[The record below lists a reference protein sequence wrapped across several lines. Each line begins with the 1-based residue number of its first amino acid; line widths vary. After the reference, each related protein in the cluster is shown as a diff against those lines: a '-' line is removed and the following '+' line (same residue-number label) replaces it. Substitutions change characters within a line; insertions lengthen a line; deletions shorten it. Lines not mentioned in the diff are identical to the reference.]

1 MLYFPHVQPVST
13 LPPLSA
19 RSGLGFF
26 DLPMKTPGIIAEQV
40 DLSPLTTMRLGGPA
54 RYLARCTTADEIR
67 TALEWAAVQG
77 LPVQVL
83 GGGSN
88 TIFDDRGYPGLV
100 LKLELSGVRFEG
112 GGGKVEVSAL
122 AGEDWD
128 DLVRRCIARGLSGI
142 ECLSGIPGLVGAAPM
157 QNVGAYGQEVAGTI
171 TAVRAIDRSTLK
183 QVEFANRQC
192 GFRYRNSR
200 FKSEDRDRYVITE
213 VVFRL
218 EQGVRPELRYRE
230 LSECVARRGGL
241 DGLEPGEPASSAV
254 RAAVLDLRRSKSMV
268 LDPGDPN
275 TRSVGSFF
283 LNPVLSE
290 AELSGLRRRC
300 LEAPGEQQ
308 APVPV
313 FPDPGGHKVP
323 AAWLVERA
331 GFRKGQRLGGAAV
344 SENHALALVNRGGGS
359 ADVLKLAAAIQQQ
372 VEERFGIRLER
383 EPVVVSAEGAVQ

>member
-1 MLYFPHVQPVST
+1 
-13 LPPLSA
+13 
-19 RSGLGFF
+19 
-26 DLPMKTPGIIAEQV
+26 MKTPGIIADQV

-54 RYLARCTTADEIR
+54 RYLARCRTADEVR
-67 TALEWAAVQG
+67 TALDWAAGQR

-88 TIFDDRGYPGLV
+88 TLFDDGGYRGLV
-100 LKLELSGVRFEG
+100 LKLELSGVRFEES

-171 TAVRAIDRSTLK
+171 AAVRAIDRATLK
-183 QVEFANRQC
+183 QVEFANREC

-200 FKSEDRDRYVITE
+200 FKSEDRDRFVITE

-218 EQGVRPELRYRE
+218 EEGVRPELRYRE
-230 LSECVARRGGL
+230 LSESVARRGGL

-254 RAAVLDLRRSKSMV
+254 RAAVLELRRSKSMV

-290 AELSGLRRRC
+290 AELSGLQRRC
-300 LEAPGEQQ
+300 AEAPGERQ
-308 APVPV
+308 PRIPV

-331 GFRKGQRLGGAAV
+331 GFRKGQRLGGAAI

-359 ADVLKLAAAIQQQ
+359 AGVLNLAAAIQQQ

>member
-19 RSGLGFF
+19 RSGLGYF

-40 DLSPLTTMRLGGPA
+40 DLAPLTTMRLGGPA
-54 RYLARCTTADEIR
+54 RYLARCTTADEIG

-88 TIFDDRGYPGLV
+88 TLFDDRGYPGLV
-100 LKLELSGVRFEG
+100 LKLELSGVRFE

-171 TAVRAIDRSTLK
+171 TAVRAIDRRTLK
-183 QVEFANRQC
+183 EVEFANREC

-218 EQGVRPELRYRE
+218 EVGVRPELRYRE
-230 LSECVARRGGL
+230 LTESVARRGGL

-254 RAAVLDLRRSKSMV
+254 RAAVLELRRSKSMV
-268 LDPGDPN
+268 IDPGDPN

-290 AELSGLRRRC
+290 AELSALQRRC
-300 LEAPGEQQ
+300 AEAPGEQQ

-331 GFRKGQRLGGAAV
+331 GVPQGPAAGRGRRLGKTRPGP
-344 SENHALALVNRGGGS
+344 G
-359 ADVLKLAAAIQQQ
+359 Q
-372 VEERFGIRLER
+372 
-383 EPVVVSAEGAVQ
+383 

>member
-1 MLYFPHVQPVST
+1 MLYFSRVQPVFT

-26 DLPMKTPGIIAEQV
+26 DPPMNPPGIIAEQV

-54 RYLARCTTADEIR
+54 RYLARCRTADEIR
-67 TALEWAAVQG
+67 TALDWAAGQR

-88 TIFDDRGYPGLV
+88 TIFDDGGYLGLV

-112 GGGKVEVSAL
+112 GGGQVEVSAL
-122 AGEDWD
+122 AGEGWD

-171 TAVRAIDRSTLK
+171 AAVRAVERATLK
-183 QVEFANRQC
+183 EVEFANRQC

-218 EQGVRPELRYRE
+218 EEGVRPELRYRE
-230 LSECVARRGGL
+230 LSESVARGGGL

-254 RAAVLDLRRSKSMV
+254 RAAVLELRRSKSMV

-290 AELSGLRRRC
+290 AELSALRRRC
-300 LEAPGEQQ
+300 AEAPDEEQTRI
-308 APVPV
+308 PV

-323 AAWLVERA
+323 AAWRVERA

-359 ADVLKLAAAIQQQ
+359 ADVLKLAAAIKQQ
-372 VEERFGIRLER
+372 VEERFGVRLER